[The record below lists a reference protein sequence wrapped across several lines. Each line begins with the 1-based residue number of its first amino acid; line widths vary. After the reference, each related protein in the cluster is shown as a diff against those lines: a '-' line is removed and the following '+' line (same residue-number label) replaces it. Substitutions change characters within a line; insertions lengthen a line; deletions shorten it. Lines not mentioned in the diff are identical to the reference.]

1 MREYVSRAG
10 VSHGETM
17 MRATDTAREPIGAVV
32 LSERACR
39 CAAQLSMLQALVQ
52 ASTSIDL
59 MPNRSEPTPLLR
71 SQFLS
76 RYQGGEVDGI

>member
-10 VSHGETM
+10 ISHGETM
-17 MRATDTAREPIGAVV
+17 MRAADTAGEPLSAVV
-32 LSERACR
+32 LSGGAGL

-59 MPNRSEPTPLLR
+59 MPNRSEPTPILR